1 MNPARRVR
9 PAQPLADQ
17 PEDDLVGHELARVHG
32 GLGPLAEFGA
42 ALDGVAQQVAG
53 RHLRDALFV
62 AQPLGLRALAG
73 TGCAEQYESHSSLIQ
88 DLPRTGHPTG
98 KWGHSPFP
106 L

>member
-1 MNPARRVR
+1 MNPAAASGR
-9 PAQPLADQ
+9 PQALADQ

-32 GLGPLAEFGA
+32 GLGPLAEFRA

-53 RHLRDALFV
+53 RHLRNALFV
-62 AQPLGLRALAG
+62 AQPLGLSALAG

-88 DLPRTGHPTG
+88 GLPRTAHPTG